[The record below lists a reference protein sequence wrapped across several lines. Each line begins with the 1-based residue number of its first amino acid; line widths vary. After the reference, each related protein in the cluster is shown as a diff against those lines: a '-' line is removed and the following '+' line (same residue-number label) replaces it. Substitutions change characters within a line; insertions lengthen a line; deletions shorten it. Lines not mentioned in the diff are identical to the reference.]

1 MFAQIWIRIQIGEVT
16 ASQPRPLTY
25 PASVATMHL
34 AGVTKSF
41 GDRTL
46 LDDVSLRV
54 STGQRLCLVGRNG
67 VGKTT
72 LLRIIAG
79 EMAADSGEV
88 GIPRGWRVALHDQ
101 RPPRADGRT
110 LGLYVAE
117 LLGDVESI
125 ERRLSEREQAMADG
139 DHSDATMHAYSTTQS
154 EFDQV
159 GGYTWRVHVE
169 SVLRGLGFEQADM
182 ERELST
188 FSGGELTRAALART
202 LSANPDVLLLDEPT
216 NHLDLKNLEWLE
228 NELAEFPG
236 AVLVVSHD
244 RWFLEAVATGVVELG
259 RGKARNYNMK
269 YSAYRKERILEETQA
284 IDQYERQQEE
294 IKRLEGFI
302 SRFSAGTRAKQAKS
316 LGKKLG
322 KIERVHMPQREVQ
335 LKFGFPKTVKPSR
348 DVLEVKDLT
357 LTAGDRTLFEDGS
370 FVLER
375 GKRMAVIGPN
385 GAGKTSLIETLIGER
400 PAAKGSIKLGYNAEI
415 AYFSQHADDLPAN
428 ATVLEAMSNGSP
440 LGTTDCRTMLG
451 RFMFP
456 GSEVEKKVE
465 VLSGG
470 ERRRLLLAKMVAT
483 GANVLVLDEPTNHLD
498 VEACEALE
506 AALDAYDGAILMVS
520 HDRALIDAIAEETL
534 SIEGGTLVRRD
545 GDYEDFL
552 AATGGGVREKTV
564 TKTNASAAKPKKP
577 KGPTKLT
584 PQQQRVREL
593 EAEVAAK
600 EETIAALEA
609 ELADA
614 SVRAN
619 HQLFGQTAK
628 AHSQRQEELRQLMK
642 EWEAAEIAAASSV
655 SG

>member
-1 MFAQIWIRIQIGEVT
+1 
-16 ASQPRPLTY
+16 
-25 PASVATMHL
+25 
-34 AGVTKSF
+34 
-41 GDRTL
+41 
-46 LDDVSLRV
+46 
-54 STGQRLCLVGRNG
+54 
-67 VGKTT
+67 
-72 LLRIIAG
+72 
-79 EMAADSGEV
+79 
-88 GIPRGWRVALHDQ
+88 
-101 RPPRADGRT
+101 
-110 LGLYVAE
+110 
-117 LLGDVESI
+117 
-125 ERRLSEREQAMADG
+125 
-139 DHSDATMHAYSTTQS
+139 
-154 EFDQV
+154 
-159 GGYTWRVHVE
+159 
-169 SVLRGLGFEQADM
+169 
-182 ERELST
+182 
-188 FSGGELTRAALART
+188 
-202 LSANPDVLLLDEPT
+202 
-216 NHLDLKNLEWLE
+216 
-228 NELAEFPG
+228 
-236 AVLVVSHD
+236 
-244 RWFLEAVATGVVELG
+244 
-259 RGKARNYNMK
+259 
-269 YSAYRKERILEETQA
+269 
-284 IDQYERQQEE
+284 
-294 IKRLEGFI
+294 
-302 SRFSAGTRAKQAKS
+302 
-316 LGKKLG
+316 
-322 KIERVHMPQREVQ
+322 

-375 GKRMAVIGPN
+375 GRRMAVIGPN

-400 PAAKGSIKLGYNAEI
+400 QPAKGSIKHGYNAEI

-440 LGTTDCRTMLG
+440 LGTTDCRTLLG

-534 SIEGGTLVRRD
+534 SIEDGTLVRRD

-552 AATGGGVREKTV
+552 AATDGGVREKTV
-564 TKTNASAAKPKKP
+564 KKTTAQAAKPKKA

-584 PQQQRVREL
+584 PEQQRVREL

-614 SVRAN
+614 SVRAD

>member
-1 MFAQIWIRIQIGEVT
+1 
-16 ASQPRPLTY
+16 
-25 PASVATMHL
+25 MHL

-79 EMAADSGEV
+79 EMAPDSGEV

-125 ERRLSEREQAMADG
+125 ERRLSELEQAMAGG
-139 DHSDATMHAYSTTQS
+139 DHSDATMHAYSTTQA

-228 NELAEFPG
+228 NELSEFPG

-259 RGKARNYNMK
+259 RGRARNYNMK
-269 YSAYRKERILEETQA
+269 YSAYRRERILEETQA
-284 IDQYERQQEE
+284 IEQYERQQEE

-302 SRFSAGTRAKQAKS
+302 SRFGAGTRSRQAKS
-316 LGKKLG
+316 LGKRLD
-322 KIERVHMPQREVQ
+322 KIERVHMPQREAQ
-335 LKFGFPKTVKPSR
+335 LKFGFPKTLKPSR

-385 GAGKTSLIETLIGER
+385 GSGKTSLIETLIGER
-400 PAAKGSIKLGYNAEI
+400 QPAKGAIKLGYNAEI

-428 ATVLEAMSNGSP
+428 ATVLEAMSAGSP
-440 LGTTDCRTMLG
+440 LGTTDCRTLLG

-456 GSEVEKKVE
+456 GSEVEKKVD

-506 AALDAYDGAILMVS
+506 AALDAYDGAILLVS

-534 SIEGGTLVRRD
+534 SIESGTLVRRD

-552 AATGGGVREKTV
+552 AATDGGVREKTV
-564 TKTNASAAKPKKP
+564 KKTNAPAPAKAKKP

-584 PQQQRVREL
+584 PEQQRVREL

-614 SVRAN
+614 SVRAD

>member
-1 MFAQIWIRIQIGEVT
+1 MT

-34 AGVTKSF
+34 AGVTKSY

-54 STGQRLCLVGRNG
+54 ATGQRLCHIGRNG

-79 EMAADSGEV
+79 EVAPDDGEV

-125 ERRLSEREQAMADG
+125 ERRLAELEQAMAGG
-139 DHSDATMHAYSTTQS
+139 DHSDATMHAYSSTQA

-169 SVLRGLGFEQADM
+169 SVLRGLGFEDADM
-182 ERELST
+182 DRELKT

-202 LSANPDVLLLDEPT
+202 LSANPDLLLLDEPT

-228 NELAEFPG
+228 QELAEFPG

-259 RGKARNYNMK
+259 RGRARSYNMK
-269 YSAYRKERILEETQA
+269 YSAYRKARILEETQA

-294 IKRLEGFI
+294 IERLERFI
-302 SRFSAGTRAKQAKS
+302 SRFSAGTRSKQAKS
-316 LGKKLG
+316 LGKRLA
-322 KIERVHMPQREVQ
+322 KIDRVELPQREIQ
-335 LKFGFPKTVKPSR
+335 LRFGFPKTAKPSR
-348 DVLEVKDLT
+348 VVLEVEDLT
-357 LTAGDRTLFEDGS
+357 LTAGDRILFEQGG

-375 GKRMAVIGPN
+375 GRRMAVIGPN
-385 GAGKTSLIETLIGER
+385 GAGKTSLLETLIGER
-400 PAAKGSIKLGYNAEI
+400 HAAGGKIKLGHNVEV
-415 AYFSQHADDLPAN
+415 AYFSQHADDLPGR
-428 ATVLEAMSNGSP
+428 ATVLEAMSAGSP
-440 LGTTDCRTMLG
+440 LGTTDCRTLLG

-483 GANVLVLDEPTNHLD
+483 GANLLILDEPTNHLD

-520 HDRALIDAIAEETL
+520 HDRALIDAVAQETL
-534 SIEGGTLVRRD
+534 SIETGTLIRRD

-552 AATGGGVREKTV
+552 AATAGGVREKTV
-564 TKTNASAAKPKKP
+564 KKSAPAAPKPKR
-577 KGPTKLT
+577 GPTKLT
-584 PQQQRVREL
+584 PEQQRVREL

-600 EETIAALEA
+600 EGTIAALEA

-614 SVRAN
+614 SVRAD
-619 HQLFGQTAK
+619 HQLFAQTAR
-628 AHSQRQEELRQLMK
+628 AHSQRQEELKQLMRA
-642 EWEAAEIAAASSV
+642 WEAAETAAAASA